1 MVTQAK
7 AEDTALFLVACHFAW
22 LKEKD
27 ENALRVL
34 MRAAQSPEPVIHSV
48 AEWLLND
55 LRQPS
60 EKSPT
65 PGAPGKRE
73 TQ

>member
-27 ENALRVL
+27 ETALRAL
-34 MRAAQSPEPVIHSV
+34 MRAAQSPEPVTHAV
-48 AEWLLND
+48 AEWLLRD
-55 LRQPS
+55 LQ
-60 EKSPT
+60 EPT
-65 PGAPGKRE
+65 VSVS
-73 TQ
+73 